1 MKTCIRFYARVW
13 RCLSY
18 GIHPPGWIL
27 TSQLSK
33 ASQEFRGPGDG
44 GESLS
49 SAPVQAKWWM
59 NAKDPKQICQ
69 IYLQKT
75 PFLRGEPHHDSWLV
89 LRNWDVQNKY
99 STKIKKQREQH
110 NILLPPDPDCK
121 VRIINTLSL
130 CRAVWLEM
138 YFQSSLTQQGWLP
151 QGKEKKGTLIS
162 LHLLSVNS
170 LKSHWKRAI
179 TSPASYQAAGRGAP
193 ALQMLLPWHQP
204 CLCLRPDVVLV
215 WQTSEPHDRTEN

>member
-1 MKTCIRFYARVW
+1 MLESGGVYPMASILRDGSLH
-13 RCLSY
+13 LSY
-18 GIHPPGWIL
+18 PKPHKSSGDQGMVESHCPVPLYRLNGGWMRRTPNRSVRSTYRKLLSLGENHIM
-27 TSQLSK
+27 TAGWSSEIEMSRINIQLK
-33 ASQEFRGPGDG
+33 
-44 GESLS
+44 L
-49 SAPVQAKWWM
+49 
-59 NAKDPKQICQ
+59 
-69 IYLQKT
+69 
-75 PFLRGEPHHDSWLV
+75 
-89 LRNWDVQNKY
+89 
-99 STKIKKQREQH
+99 KKQREQH
-110 NILLPPDPDCK
+110 NILLPPAPHCK

-130 CRAVWLEM
+130 YRAVWLEM